1 MLTQLVND
9 RGTVWASLGPVPDS
23 SRTEASPRGPS
34 QASRFRITVTDNGPG
49 IVRQQIPPIFAKLLY
64 GSKFHR
70 LRLRN
75 ATEQVPATLAAS
87 LAPQEVVR
95 LPRNRDQQMS
105 HLRVLGV

>member
-1 MLTQLVND
+1 MQVLQ
-9 RGTVWASLGPVPDS
+9 SLAPYGESHAGPRS
-23 SRTEASPRGPS
+23 LLG
-34 QASRFRITVTDNGPG
+34 TVTDNGPG

-87 LAPQEVVR
+87 LEPQEVVR
-95 LPRNRDQQMS
+95 LSRNRDQQMS